1 MPTASNP
8 PAKLHN
14 MAPERATALSPEK
27 RKGREILT
35 PRAPHIESLLAG
47 LDLDPEIL
55 ASARRACNNLWR
67 WRNEFDVKRRRVG
80 LFGASALSKADA
92 PKALARALANLEQ
105 GGDL

>member
-8 PAKLHN
+8 PAKPHN
-14 MAPERATALSPEK
+14 MAPARATALSPEK

-67 WRNEFDVKRRRVG
+67 WRNEFDVKRRRAG
-80 LFGASALSKADA
+80 LFGKAGLSKADA
-92 PKALARALANLEQ
+92 PHALFRALAELDQ
-105 GGDL
+105 GGER